1 MSVVNGQVGDQNT
14 FNNAFVSKTQTTGNN
29 VSGKINLQNTD
40 TESGA
45 SITNVQKVINQESTS
60 FRVVQTV
67 SASGQIDVDERIK
80 NHIVLVVGDGGDV
93 TTSTTPFNPENG
105 GSFLD
110 GTVITIIGTNQS
122 QKVTIPSTASGA
134 DVTVLNGPVELGLN
148 FCITLMRVTIGGTSY
163 WLERS
168 RNQ

>member
-14 FNNAFVSKTQTTGNN
+14 FNNAFVSKTQTSGNN

-45 SITNVQKVINQESTS
+45 SITNIQKVINQESTA
-60 FRVVQTV
+60 FRTVQTV
-67 SASGQIDVDERIK
+67 SASGQIDIDERIK
-80 NHIVLVVGDGGDV
+80 NHIVLVVGDAGDI

-110 GTVITIIGTNQS
+110 GTVLTIIGTNQS
-122 QKVTIPSTASGA
+122 QKVTIPNTAVAS
-134 DVTVLNGPVELGLN
+134 DVAVLNGPMELGLN

-163 WLERS
+163 WLERN
-168 RNQ
+168 RNN